1 MGRRQE
7 PHGPSKKSTRSPR
20 VSTWKM
26 ASRAARIRPTYR
38 GGSHATRQAKIA
50 HCNCI
55 DAQHCNRISKN
66 LRNLLP
72 GSSGA
77 RWQGESLGRIQGI
90 FRTDSRVMVPPFLP
104 GRTAAA
110 PGREKRS
117 PRQTHGAAGE
127 TTKLVTQV
135 PPPGRLGPTQTQK
148 VRDKW
153 PPRRGL
159 PMQRASGHHRKSL
172 WISQDSK
179 RKHIMHSD
187 QEIQGGFDKDYFTE
201 MSAGCRGKGERSNPE
216 A

>member
-7 PHGPSKKSTRSPR
+7 PHGPSKKSTRSPG

-26 ASRAARIRPTYR
+26 ASRAARILPTYR
-38 GGSHATRQAKIA
+38 GGSRATRQAKIA

-72 GSSGA
+72 GSSGMG
-77 RWQGESLGRIQGI
+77 WQGESLGRTRGI

-117 PRQTHGAAGE
+117 PRQTHGTAGE

-148 VRDKW
+148 VRQMATTTWLTNAASQW
-153 PPRRGL
+153 PSPKEPLDQSGFQEKTYNAFRSGNSRRV
-159 PMQRASGHHRKSL
+159 
-172 WISQDSK
+172 
-179 RKHIMHSD
+179 
-187 QEIQGGFDKDYFTE
+187 
-201 MSAGCRGKGERSNPE
+201 
-216 A
+216 